1 MMKGKMT
8 YENEKININE
18 LIKNISNQFS
28 FRINSLKGNLHIN
41 IWEKEHFHS
50 CDKLHVTNAI
60 SNLIDNAIKY
70 SPEKPIIN
78 ISLIKEDNELKLI
91 IKDQG
96 IGIKKE
102 HLNKIFDKLYRVPT
116 GNLHNVKGFGLG
128 LNYVKRICDGYQWSI
143 NVNSRIGK
151 GTTFVITMNKEWL

>member
-1 MMKGKMT
+1 M
-8 YENEKININE
+8 
-18 LIKNISNQFS
+18 IKNISNQFS
-28 FRINSLKGNLHIN
+28 FRINSLKGSLHIN
-41 IWEKEHFHS
+41 IIEKEYFHF

-60 SNLIDNAIKY
+60 SNLIDNAVKY

-78 ISLIKEDNELKLI
+78 ISLIKDDNMLKLI

-102 HLNKIFDKLYRVPT
+102 HLPRIFDKLYRVPT

-128 LNYVKRICDGYQWSI
+128 LNYAKGII
-143 NVNSRIGK
+143 NHYGWEIIVNSEFGN
-151 GTTFVITMNKEWL
+151 GTTFTIIFKNINDV